1 MKSTIKREFPSTTIG
16 MIDANGVDLTSRA
29 KGVTVEL
36 HLRDGSPVCAEVYD
50 TKSGGNNHH
59 AEIGLIVEDGE
70 LVDYDGVFDIPKEV
84 LAMCEELG
92 VKNGLG
98 I

>member
-16 MIDANGVDLTSRA
+16 MIDANGVDLTSRS

-50 TKSGGNNHH
+50 TKTGGNNHH
-59 AEIGLIVEDGE
+59 AEIGLIVEEGE
-70 LVDYDGVFDIPKEV
+70 LIDYDGVFDLPKEV
-84 LAMCEELG
+84 MSMCQELG

>member
-1 MKSTIKREFPSTTIG
+1 VKNTITRQFPSSTIG
-16 MIDANGVDLTSRA
+16 MIDANGVDLTPRS

-50 TKSGGNNHH
+50 TKTGGNNHH
-59 AEIGLIVEDGE
+59 AEIGLIVEDGA
-70 LVDYDGVFDIPKEV
+70 LVDYDGVFDLPVEV
-84 LAMCEELG
+84 MSMFQELG
-92 VKNGLG
+92 IKNGLG

>member
-16 MIDANGVDLTSRA
+16 IIDANGVDLTSRA

-70 LVDYDGVFDIPKEV
+70 IVDYDGVFDLPKEV
-84 LAMCEELG
+84 LSMCEELG

>member
-1 MKSTIKREFPSTTIG
+1 MKSVIKREFPSTTIG
-16 MIDANGVDLTSRA
+16 MIDANGVDLTSRS

-50 TKSGGNNHH
+50 TKTGGNNHH
-59 AEIGLIVEDGE
+59 AEIGLIVEGGE
-70 LVDYDGVFDIPKEV
+70 LVDYDGVFDLPKEV
-84 LAMCEELG
+84 MSMCQELG
-92 VKNGLG
+92 IRNGLG

>member
-50 TKSGGNNHH
+50 TKSGGDDHH

-70 LVDYDGVFDIPKEV
+70 IVDYDGVFDLPKEV
-84 LAMCEELG
+84 LSMCEELG

>member
-1 MKSTIKREFPSTTIG
+1 MKSTIKREFPSVTIG
-16 MIDANGVDLTSRA
+16 MIDANGVDMTSRS

-50 TKSGGNNHH
+50 TRSGGNNHH

-70 LVDYDGVFDIPKEV
+70 IVDYDGVFDLPKEV
-84 LAMCEELG
+84 LSMCEELG